1 MGGNCM
7 KGADL
12 SQPFNFQMEPQKG
25 GEIIPD
31 KITSRLGQARAGS
44 HGKPESEM
52 SWGTFT
58 GVPNIHVV
66 EILIS
71 GLSLPS
77 PTSMLAD
84 SCQDGDALG

>member
-1 MGGNCM
+1 
-7 KGADL
+7 
-12 SQPFNFQMEPQKG
+12 
-25 GEIIPD
+25 
-31 KITSRLGQARAGS
+31 
-44 HGKPESEM
+44 M